1 MKINKV
7 IENIKAYH
15 KGEWDGKKIDEE
27 TTRDKILYGN
37 ADVECTGIVT
47 TCWATAD
54 VIKEAARLN
63 ANLIIAHEALFWNH
77 GDHTDWLLETENKTF
92 IEKKKLLDEYG
103 IVVWR
108 NHDYIH
114 SGIPMED
121 GSYTDGIFYGVAD
134 KLGWTKYISKDVH
147 NPLHYEIPE
156 TSVKELATYLVDT
169 LNLNGVKIIG
179 NFDDK
184 VKKIRI
190 PFHVLGDSR
199 EDIMEADHDGIDCY
213 LTMEV
218 VDFTLAEYIRDASM
232 LKQNKAIIG
241 MGHFNLEE
249 PGMEYMIQ
257 YLTDAI
263 GEEIPSHYV
272 QSGDMYQYLCK
283 K

>member
-1 MKINKV
+1 MKISKV

-15 KGEWDGKKIDEE
+15 KGEWDGKKIDDE

-77 GDHTDWLLETENKTF
+77 GDHTDWLIETQNKTF

-156 TSVKELATYLVDT
+156 VSVKELATYLVDT
-169 LNLNGVKIIG
+169 LNLNGVKVIG

-184 VKKIRI
+184 IKKVRI

-199 EDIMEADHDGIDCY
+199 EDIMEANQDDIDCY

-232 LKQNKAIIG
+232 LNQNKAIIG

-257 YLTDAI
+257 YLPDAI
-263 GEEIPSHYV
+263 GEDIDTYYV

>member
-1 MKINKV
+1 MKINQV

-15 KGEWDGKKIDEE
+15 KGEWEGKKIDEA

-47 TCWATAD
+47 TCWATTD
-54 VIKEAARLN
+54 VIKEAAKLN

-77 GDHTDWLLETENKTF
+77 GDHTDWLIETENKTF
-92 IEKKKLLDEYG
+92 LEKKKLLDEYG

-108 NHDYIH
+108 DHDYIH

-121 GSYTDGIFYGVAD
+121 GTYTDGIFYGVAN
-134 KLGWTKYISKDVH
+134 KLGWTNYISKDIH
-147 NPLHYEIPE
+147 NPLHYEIPKM
-156 TSVKELATYLVDT
+156 SVKELADYLVKT
-169 LNLNGVKIIG
+169 LNLNGVKVIG
-179 NFDDK
+179 NFND
-184 VKKIRI
+184 VVSKIRI
-190 PFHVLGDSR
+190 PFHVLGDAR
-199 EDIMEADHDGIDCY
+199 EDIIEADKENIDCY

-232 LKQNKAIIG
+232 LHHNKAIIG

-249 PGMEYMIQ
+249 PGMEYMIE
-257 YLTDAI
+257 YLNKAI
-263 GEEIPSHYV
+263 GKDIPCHYV

-283 K
+283 

>member
-7 IENIKAYH
+7 IEHIKAYH
-15 KGEWDGKKIDEE
+15 KGDFNGKKIEE
-27 TTRDKILYGN
+27 ATTRDKILYGN

-47 TCWATAD
+47 TCWATVD

-77 GDHTDWLLETENKTF
+77 GDHTDWLIETENKTF
-92 IEKKKLLDEYG
+92 LEKKKLLDEYG

-114 SGIPMED
+114 SGILMED
-121 GSYTDGIFYGVAD
+121 GSYTDGIFYGVAH
-134 KLGWTKYISKDVH
+134 KLGWTKYISKDIQ

-156 TSVKELATYLVDT
+156 ISVKELATYLVDV

-184 VKKIRI
+184 VKKVKI

-199 EDIMEADHDGIDCY
+199 DDIIEADKDDIDCY
-213 LTMEV
+213 LTMEI

-232 LKQNKAIIG
+232 LNHNKAIIG

-249 PGMEYMIQ
+249 PGMEYMLQ
-257 YLTDAI
+257 YLPDAI
-263 GEEIPSHYV
+263 GEEMNCYYV